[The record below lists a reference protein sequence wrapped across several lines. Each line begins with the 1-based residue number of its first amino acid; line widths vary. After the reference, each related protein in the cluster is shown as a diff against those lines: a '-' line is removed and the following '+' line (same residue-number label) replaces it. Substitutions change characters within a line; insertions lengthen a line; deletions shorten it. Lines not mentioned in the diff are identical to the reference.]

1 MELVAGVVDVV
12 LRLDRVALEPEDPR
26 ERIAHR
32 GRARID
38 DDQRAGGVGRDEL
51 EEIALAL
58 ARLGAAIRRA
68 LAQDVAE
75 RARAPG
81 RAQEH
86 VDEAGAGDLEALHG
100 GAPREVG
107 DDGLGDL
114 ARGLPRG
121 PGERH
126 RHIGGVVAVALVPGH
141 LPEDVAHGGKP
152 RRAQRVFEPLGQ
164 EIGRVEAHCSVVGA
178 AIARSARQHIMI
190 RRALE
195 PAKKNRRG
203 HWVNSVVRKAR

>member
-1 MELVAGVVDVV
+1 VELVARVVDVV
-12 LRLDRVALEPEDPR
+12 LGLDRVAPEPEDPR

-51 EEIALAL
+51 EEIAFAR
-58 ARLGAAIRRA
+58 ARLGTAICRA

-86 VDEAGAGDLEALHG
+86 VDKAGAGDLEPLHG
-100 GAPREVG
+100 SDPREVG

-114 ARGLPRG
+114 ARRLPRG

-126 RHIGGVVAVALVPGH
+126 RHIGGVVTVALVPGH
-141 LPEDVAHGGKP
+141 FPEHGAHGGKS
-152 RRAQRVFEPLGQ
+152 RRAQRVVEPLGQ
-164 EIGRVEAHCSVVGA
+164 EIGGLQAH
-178 AIARSARQHIMI
+178 R
-190 RRALE
+190 
-195 PAKKNRRG
+195 
-203 HWVNSVVRKAR
+203 SVVRVAIAA